1 MTFTSICVVWYKY
14 KLPLDKTDCTD
25 NKLKILLFQPILIFV
40 SLYFS
45 VFGFIACAFG
55 TYGVNCKFDCRCG
68 GKECN
73 SITGECFCDPGK
85 TGPSCVD
92 GKFCHTLC
100 FSNFSAESKKGINTV
115 QRCSIENQKGTIAV
129 QSLVIVPF

>member
-14 KLPLDKTDCTD
+14 NKLPLGKTDCTD
-25 NKLKILLFQPILIFV
+25 NKQKILLFQPILISV

-92 GKFCHTLC
+92 GKFFVTL
-100 FSNFSAESKKGINTV
+100 SASPICQLRARRALTLFKD
-115 QRCSIENQKGTIAV
+115 
-129 QSLVIVPF
+129 VPLRTRRAQLLYKVW